1 MKEAHAVPSAFDS
14 YRDEETPQADAGT
27 VGKDGILE
35 ARFAARDGETYLAHD
50 FTRTPCHLAGTVT
63 LDDPLSGIAT
73 AYIQT
78 PSGGI
83 AQGDRHRMKI
93 DVGSEARTRVNTQ
106 SATKV
111 FGMDHNYG
119 RMQVDLSV
127 ADGGYLEYLPDPT
140 ILHQGTRYATT
151 CRLDVAPGAT
161 ALVGD
166 VVVPG
171 RLAHEEAFTY
181 DRYYSRFEASTPDGL
196 AASDTVHLSDDDPHK
211 PGIFGKYTVF
221 GSLYVISPAL
231 DSAAMSDRIHERVGR
246 EGLRAGAS
254 TLPNDSGSIVRLLGH
269 RTPDVTDALSDAWD
283 EMREILFGVD
293 TPKPRKY

>member
-1 MKEAHAVPSAFDS
+1 MKEVHAVPSAFDS
-14 YRDEETPQADAGT
+14 YRDEATPQAGART
-27 VGKDGILE
+27 VGKDGVLE

-83 AQGDRHRMKI
+83 AQGDSHQMKI
-93 DVGSEARTRVNTQ
+93 EVGPEAHARVNTQ

-111 FGMDHNYG
+111 FSMDHNYG

-140 ILHQGTRYATT
+140 ILHQGSRYAAT
-151 CRLDVAPGAT
+151 CTLDVAAGAT

-181 DRYYSRFEASTPDGL
+181 DRYYSQFEARTPDGL
-196 AASDTVHLSDDDPHK
+196 AASDTVHLSDDDPRR
-211 PGIFGKYTVF
+211 PGVFGEYTVL
-221 GSLYVISPAL
+221 GSLYAVSPAL
-231 DSAAMSDRIHERVGR
+231 DAAAVSDRIHERVVR
-246 EGLRAGAS
+246 EELRAGAT
-254 TLPNDSGSIVRLLGH
+254 TLPNDSGILVRLLGH
-269 RTPDVTDALSDAWD
+269 RPPDVTDALSDAWS
-283 EMREILFGVD
+283 EMREILFGVE